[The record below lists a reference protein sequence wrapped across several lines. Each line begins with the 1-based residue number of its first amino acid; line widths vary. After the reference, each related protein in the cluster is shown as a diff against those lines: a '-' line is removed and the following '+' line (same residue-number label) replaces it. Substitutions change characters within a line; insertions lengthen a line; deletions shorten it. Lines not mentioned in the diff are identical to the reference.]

1 MKVLFVYNPF
11 SGKTQIKNRL
21 YDILN
26 VFANAKY
33 ELTVVPTTRRDEA
46 SEYVKN
52 KGHLFDLV
60 ICSGGDGT
68 LNEVVNGLLN
78 NPNEIPPLGYIPSG
92 STNDFAHSLKIPRDM
107 AKAAELIP
115 YGNYKDVDMGKY
127 NDKYFVYVAAFGAFT
142 SVSYATPQD
151 IKNIIGHAAYVIEG
165 FKSLSSIKAYAVE
178 VDCQQRHTKE
188 NFI

>member
-1 MKVLFVYNPF
+1 MNVKILWKINKTI

-68 LNEVVNGLLN
+68 LNEVVNGL
-78 NPNEIPPLGYIPSG
+78 
-92 STNDFAHSLKIPRDM
+92 
-107 AKAAELIP
+107 
-115 YGNYKDVDMGKY
+115 
-127 NDKYFVYVAAFGAFT
+127 
-142 SVSYATPQD
+142 
-151 IKNIIGHAAYVIEG
+151 
-165 FKSLSSIKAYAVE
+165 
-178 VDCQQRHTKE
+178 
-188 NFI
+188 